1 MDGCELLKE
10 SGGALHALGRA
21 TWAAVRLRAL
31 QGRRAWMPVRTCG
44 NCGALHAFGRVTWAA
59 VRLRALQ
66 SRRVGG
72 AGVDNED
79 ECVDSEDG
87 CVDNEDESV
96 DNEDVC
102 VDSGDGCMLT
112 KRFPGPGP
120 DRYLARF
127 RSVAIAA
134 VVAHPDHLPR
144 AD

>member
-31 QGRRAWMPVRTCG
+31 QGRR
-44 NCGALHAFGRVTWAA
+44 
-59 VRLRALQ
+59 
-66 SRRVGG
+66 VGG
-72 AGVDNED
+72 AGGDGCMDSEDEGVDNENKSVNS
-79 ECVDSEDG
+79 CVDS
-87 CVDNEDESV
+87 EDESV

-134 VVAHPDHLPR
+134 VVAHPDR
-144 AD
+144 